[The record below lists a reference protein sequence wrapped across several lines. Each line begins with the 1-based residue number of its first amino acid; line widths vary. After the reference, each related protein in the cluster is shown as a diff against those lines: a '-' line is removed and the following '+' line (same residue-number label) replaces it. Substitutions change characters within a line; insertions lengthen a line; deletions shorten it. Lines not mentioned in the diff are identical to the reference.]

1 MGTESSFAKGT
12 RAECGLQS
20 GKAEYLIP
28 FLESATEYYY
38 RWVATSNRNV
48 FSQFQKLPDV

>member
-12 RAECGLQS
+12 RAECGLQP